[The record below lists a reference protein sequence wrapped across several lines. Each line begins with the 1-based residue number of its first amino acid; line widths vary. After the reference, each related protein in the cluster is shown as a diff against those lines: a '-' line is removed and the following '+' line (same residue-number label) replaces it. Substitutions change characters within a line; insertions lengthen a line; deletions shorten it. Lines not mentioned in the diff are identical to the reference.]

1 MSETEKALR
10 ALLGDNEL
18 ALSDNTDAEVAAKL
32 VAVGEELTSLRAD
45 REKLSSLELAAEMAK
60 KEAVIN
66 QALAENRITNAEV
79 EGLKQ
84 LDHAWLAAELPK
96 RTANAVPVAKVP
108 EEEKASEALS
118 AEEKAFAKKMGL
130 SEEEF
135 IKNKKGI

>member
-1 MSETEKALR
+1 MTETEKALR
-10 ALLGDNEL
+10 TLLGDEEL

-45 REKLSSLELAAEMAK
+45 REKLSELELAAEVAQ

-84 LDHAWLAAELPK
+84 LDLAWLSAELPK
-96 RTANAVPVAKVP
+96 RPATAVPVDPIERALP
-108 EEEKASEALS
+108 EEDLS